1 MAASI
6 GFSDAS
12 IDGQGLRV
20 RIVTSKPVPGAEFLA
35 QGPSSVQMRLMFRQ
49 RDVCSA
55 SLVAIHVLALF
66 PRSVWV
72 CLFVRLPPFCGSRG
86 NRKDNHHFE
95 GPLRK
100 TRTLPAMILNRGA
113 VFASLHDFKSPAIPR
128 FLDTHWATVESG
140 HRKITADGRI
150 YRHGVCA
157 SGRGS
162 SWHLRSI
169 RLMTRHAPRK
179 GQKQPKLS
187 KRMVFVHALHLCSLD
202 IIMSGRCVS
211 FLLDCSVNGSLT
223 ADMCTHPRTHTH
235 MRRDTHTHKI
245 THAGDWSQTES
256 LWTISGPTRSTG
268 QCQP

>member
-1 MAASI
+1 MV
-6 GFSDAS
+6 
-12 IDGQGLRV
+12 QGETARTTTILRV
-20 RIVTSKPVPGAEFLA
+20 
-35 QGPSSVQMRLMFRQ
+35 
-49 RDVCSA
+49 
-55 SLVAIHVLALF
+55 
-66 PRSVWV
+66 
-72 CLFVRLPPFCGSRG
+72 
-86 NRKDNHHFE
+86 
-95 GPLRK
+95 PLRK

-187 KRMVFVHALHLCSLD
+187 KRVVFVHVLHLCSLD

-223 ADMCTHPRTHTH
+223 ADMCTHPHTHTYAQRH
-235 MRRDTHTHKI
+235 THTQDH
-245 THAGDWSQTES
+245 TCWRLES
-256 LWTISGPTRSTG
+256 NRVTVDNFRSHQVHYG